1 VVVVDSRDEVVND
14 SGDMI
19 AARVHG
25 VDVDSI
31 VVTLNAV
38 LSGATEIDCAHG
50 IRIYKSTGSGLQDI
64 VVAEMLVDRARAEG
78 IGTVLPVGIV
88 TSRK

>member
-1 VVVVDSRDEVVND
+1 VHG

-19 AARVHG
+19 AARANG
-25 VDVDSI
+25 VDVDSL

-38 LSGATEIDCAHG
+38 LSGEIEIDVERG

-78 IGTVLPVGIV
+78 VGTILPVGIV

>member
-1 VVVVDSRDEVVND
+1 
-14 SGDMI
+14 
-19 AARVHG
+19 
-25 VDVDSI
+25 
-31 VVTLNAV
+31 V
-38 LSGATEIDCAHG
+38 LTRETEIDVERG

>member
-1 VVVVDSRDEVVND
+1 MVDTRDEVVHG

-19 AARVHG
+19 AARALG
-25 VDVDSI
+25 VDVDPL

-38 LSGATEIDCAHG
+38 LSGETAIDAEHG

-64 VVAEMLVDRARAEG
+64 VVAEMLVDRARTEG
-78 IGTVLPVGIV
+78 VGTVLPVGIV

>member
-1 VVVVDSRDEVVND
+1 MTSCP
-14 SGDMI
+14 
-19 AARVHG
+19 AKPP
-25 VDVDSI
+25 
-31 VVTLNAV
+31 
-38 LSGATEIDCAHG
+38 IDAEHG

-78 IGTVLPVGIV
+78 IGTDLPVGIV